1 MCLDIYI
8 FLLAGLVDSYPDY
21 ITSSGGCTF
30 RSLVRSQI
38 CVSERTN
45 LKNLSIFN
53 LGITVIYFLYSRN
66 IRFRL
71 SFPFW
76 RKKLAKITTTVSCYV
91 LYIFFIG
98 LTGIFGISTDQVGDF
113 CVVTYSSLSA
123 SHSFSFS
130 LVLFVFSSAS
140 SLSLSRENYFS
151 LFPWFSSLSVHLS
164 NFFVRF
170 FPLVISSRKTDFE
183 IDCLSS
189 PICPWSR
196 SSEMRNFRIIS
207 SRTLIRSYTKV
218 ATACIPVAFC
228 YIDHSSLFT

>member
-30 RSLVRSQI
+30 RSLVRSSGLCI
-38 CVSERTN
+38 WANE
-45 LKNLSIFN
+45 LEELLSIFN
-53 LGITVIYFLYSRN
+53 LPGITVIYFLCSRN

-76 RKKLAKITTTVSCYV
+76 RKKLAKIATTVSCYV

-113 CVVTYSSLSA
+113 CVVTFSSLSA
-123 SHSFSFS
+123 SHSFSFSFSFS

-140 SLSLSRENYFS
+140 FLFSFAWKLFLSFS
-151 LFPWFSSLSVHLS
+151 LVFLTLCPSL
-164 NFFVRF
+164 
-170 FPLVISSRKTDFE
+170 
-183 IDCLSS
+183 
-189 PICPWSR
+189 
-196 SSEMRNFRIIS
+196 
-207 SRTLIRSYTKV
+207 
-218 ATACIPVAFC
+218 
-228 YIDHSSLFT
+228 